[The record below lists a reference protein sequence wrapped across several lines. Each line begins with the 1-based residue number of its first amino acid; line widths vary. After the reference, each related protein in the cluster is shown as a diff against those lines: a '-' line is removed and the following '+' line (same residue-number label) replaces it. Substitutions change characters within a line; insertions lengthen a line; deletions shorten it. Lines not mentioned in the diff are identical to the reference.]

1 MLVLLDYSYPDY
13 EIMSQLSKLACV
25 TEVNRVDGPYDI
37 IVKLSD
43 NNMDTIKESIGKHMT
58 RIQGIQSTLTL
69 MSVWLI
75 IGWSLIVDCVNIDVH
90 SAIDINSVCSRWL
103 ILPWQ
108 WTTYTSVSHPTEPAN
123 YTGSYTY
130 EYRVTSVIFSTGLL
144 IQIKLLY
151 YRKLVK

>member
-1 MLVLLDYSYPDY
+1 MPTAYVLVLLDYNYPDY

-75 IGWSLIVDCVNIDVH
+75 IGWSLIVDCINIDVH

-108 WTTYTSVSHPTEPAN
+108 WTTYTSVLHPTESAN
-123 YTGSYTY
+123 YTSFLHCW
-130 EYRVTSVIFSTGLL
+130 V
-144 IQIKLLY
+144 
-151 YRKLVK
+151 

>member
-1 MLVLLDYSYPDY
+1 MFLIPVTDYITTLYLSNIIREILPTAYVLVLLDYNYPDY

-69 MSVWLI
+69 MSV
-75 IGWSLIVDCVNIDVH
+75 
-90 SAIDINSVCSRWL
+90 
-103 ILPWQ
+103 
-108 WTTYTSVSHPTEPAN
+108 
-123 YTGSYTY
+123 
-130 EYRVTSVIFSTGLL
+130 
-144 IQIKLLY
+144 
-151 YRKLVK
+151 